1 MPRQTIRR
9 GPRLPLPWE
18 RAQQPFRLFLVKRRF
33 VPVLGALL
41 VAGFFYTAYR
51 LGSRRADVRA
61 TRATLAE
68 VERATRAFLAD
79 LGRCP
84 EDVNELVHPPKSG
97 TQYLSEPP
105 LDAWNRAPFLRCV
118 SGPQNEHAEIEVL
131 SAGPSGSFLDE
142 DNVM

>member
-1 MPRQTIRR
+1 MPRSTIRR

-18 RAQQPFRLFLVKRRF
+18 RGQRPFRVFLSKRRF
-33 VPVLGALL
+33 LPVLGALL
-41 VAGFFYTAYR
+41 IGGFVYTAYT
-51 LGSRRADVRA
+51 LGSKRADERS

-97 TQYLSEPP
+97 THYLSEPP
-105 LDAWNRAPFLRCV
+105 LDAWSRAPSLRCV
-118 SGPQNEHAEIEVL
+118 AGERNEIEVL
-131 SAGPSGSFLDE
+131 SAGPNGSFLDD

>member
-1 MPRQTIRR
+1 MPRSTIRR

-18 RAQQPFRLFLVKRRF
+18 RARQPFRLFVSKRHF

-41 VAGFFYTAYR
+41 VGSFLYTAYT
-51 LGSRRADVRA
+51 LGSQRADVRS

-97 TQYLSEPP
+97 THYLSEPP
-105 LDAWNRAPFLRCV
+105 LDAYGRAPALRCL
-118 SGPQNEHAEIEVL
+118 SGERTEIEVL
-131 SAGPSGSFLDE
+131 SAGPNGSFLDD

>member
-1 MPRQTIRR
+1 MVSRRTIRR

-18 RAQQPFRLFLVKRRF
+18 RAQKPFRLFLSKRRF

-41 VAGFFYTAYR
+41 VGGFVYTAYR
-51 LGSRRADVRA
+51 LGSQRADERS

-97 TQYLSEPP
+97 THYLSQPP
-105 LDAWNRAPFLRCV
+105 LDAFGRAPSLRCL
-118 SGPQNEHAEIEVL
+118 SGERNEIEVI
-131 SAGPSGSFLDE
+131 SAGPNGSFLDD